1 MSYPYTFPE
10 VTVRNHILYDQFE
23 KLLEE
28 IKELQY
34 ALQYETMDKVCEE
47 LQDVMQVCEGMNRDL
62 EEGGENM
69 VRWHEFVIEKNRTR
83 GYYSA

>member
-10 VTVRNHILYDQFE
+10 VTAREHNLYDQYE
-23 KLLEE
+23 KLIEE

-34 ALQYETMDKVCEE
+34 ALQYETIDKVCEE

-62 EEGGENM
+62 EEGGEDM
-69 VRWHEFVIEKNRTR
+69 ARWHEFVIEKNRSR

>member
-10 VTVRNHILYDQFE
+10 VTTREHGLYAQYE
-23 KLLEE
+23 KLVEE
-28 IKELQY
+28 VLELQY
-34 ALQYETMDKVCEE
+34 ALQYETIDNVCEE
-47 LQDVMQVCEGMNRDL
+47 LQDVMQVCEGMNRNL

>member
-10 VTVRNHILYDQFE
+10 VTVRNHTLYDQFE

-28 IKELQY
+28 IKELRH
-34 ALQYETMDKVCEE
+34 ALQYESIDKVCEE

-62 EEGGENM
+62 EEGGEDM
-69 VRWHEFVIEKNRTR
+69 VHWHEFVIEKNRSR
-83 GYYSA
+83 GYYNA

>member
-10 VTVRNHILYDQFE
+10 VTTRNHILHDQFE
-23 KLLEE
+23 KLVEE

-34 ALQYETMDKVCEE
+34 ALQYESIDKVCEE
-47 LQDVMQVCEGMNRDL
+47 LQDVMQVCEGMTRDL
-62 EEGGENM
+62 EEGGEDM
-69 VRWHEFVIEKNRTR
+69 TYWHDFVIEKNRSR